1 MIKETVSESRSC
13 RSFDGSVKV
22 TPEFLEELVDVARL
36 CPSASNKQP
45 LKYRLVYEPE
55 EVETVVSLTKYA
67 GLLKDMHFP
76 PQGHHPTAFIVICHD
91 STVGEFGQFTAMD
104 VGIAA
109 QSMMLRAC
117 EGGFGGCMVGAFDP
131 AKVSSALLIP
141 KIYQPKL
148 ILALGKPDEVV
159 FICEVP
165 KDGSTAYFR
174 DKANLHFVPKRSA
187 ESVIIK

>member
-1 MIKETVSESRSC
+1 MIKEIVSESRSY
-13 RSFDGSVKV
+13 RSFDESVEV
-22 TPEFLEELVDVARL
+22 TLDFLTDLVDTARL
-36 CPSASNKQP
+36 CPSASNRQP
-45 LKYRLVYEPE
+45 LKYRLVYERD
-55 EVETVVSLTKYA
+55 EVETLLPLTKYA
-67 GLLKDMHFP
+67 GLLKDMRFP
-76 PQGHHPTAFIVICHD
+76 PEGHHPGAFIVICHD
-91 STVGEFGQFTAMD
+91 STVGEYGQFTAMD

-117 EGGFGGCMVGAFDP
+117 EAGFGGCMVGAFDP

-148 ILALGKPDEVV
+148 ILALGKPDETV

-174 DKANLHFVPKRSA
+174 DKANLHFVPKRSV